1 MNNHINDGIQYQ
13 QRNNNINNQNIY
25 SHQYPNPIIISDLT
39 QHQKINING
48 EILEI
53 EPLGSGCEVGRSC
66 VILIFQNKKIML
78 DCGLHPAYNGTSSL
92 PFFDEIDPSDID
104 LLLITH
110 FHLDH
115 CGALPYFLEK
125 TNFHGE
131 CYMTHPT
138 RAIYKLILADY
149 VKVSYSKAEES
160 LFKEQ
165 DLKNS
170 LEKIKSVDYHQEIEY
185 KGIKFSAYNAGHVL
199 GAAMFLVEISGVNIL
214 YTGDYSREYDRHLQP
229 AEVPNKEINVL
240 IIEST
245 YGINQHEDRDVREKN
260 FTKYVDEVVSRG
272 GKCLLPVFAL
282 GRAQELLLILDE
294 FWESNL
300 DKFGD
305 IPIYYASSLAKNS
318 IEIFR
323 SYINMAGDYVKKKN
337 FEGRKNPF
345 EFKHIKP
352 VKVETEINEV
362 DGNKPCVVFASPGML
377 QNGLSKNLFEKWCSD
392 EKNGIVITG
401 YCVERTL
408 AKTVLGEPARIK
420 ISPDKPE
427 QDLKMSVK
435 YVTFSAHSDFKHN
448 SEFIQKLEPKNI
460 ILVHGEGKEMERLRN
475 AYERLKVENENFKK
489 FLPKVFNPQNCQK
502 IVIPFVIPKKGF
514 IIGKL
519 CTDLFDA
526 ITKNKQ
532 KGCELLNDNHF
543 IKNNH
548 NQLSDKMDIED
559 SFNEE
564 KTEIS
569 KGEELE
575 ENFFEVAGILIDE
588 ENILLNSDEIE
599 EFSSNNMKS
608 VQLKQI
614 LKVKYTL
621 CDGILFTIL
630 KDYFNTFNQITDNKY
645 KICSEVDLILN
656 KGEYIVLEWYS
667 NGYSDF
673 LANSIAMIIT
683 QLETC
688 PNNNV
693 FYHYSN
699 NDTLCSFKKQKLID
713 YLNSKYIDVEAQADN
728 IKLIDYSQKTAE
740 INTKN
745 LQVSCND
752 NELKQKL
759 ILDLEQF
766 KEL

>member
-1 MNNHINDGIQYQ
+1 MIIHPKDGMQYQ
-13 QRNNNINNQNIY
+13 PKNNINNNQNIY
-25 SHQYPNPIIISDLT
+25 PHQYQNPIIIND
-39 QHQKINING
+39 INKRQEINLNG

-53 EPLGSGCEVGRSC
+53 QPLGSGCEVGRSC
-66 VILIFQNKKIML
+66 ILLKFQNKTIML
-78 DCGLHPAYNGTSSL
+78 DCGIHPSFNGTCSL
-92 PFFDEIDPSDID
+92 PFFDEIEPSDID

-115 CGALPYFLEK
+115 VGALPYFLEK
-125 TNFHGE
+125 TNFNGE

-138 RAIYKLILADY
+138 RSIYKLILVDY
-149 VKVSYSKAEES
+149 IKVTFSKTEES

-165 DLKNS
+165 DVKNS
-170 LEKIKSVDYHQEIEY
+170 LRKIKSLDYHQEIEY

-199 GAAMFLVEISGVNIL
+199 GAAMFLIEISGINIL

-229 AEVPNKEINVL
+229 AEIPNKEINVL

-245 YGINQHEDRDVREKN
+245 YGINQYEDRDEREKK

-294 FWESNL
+294 FWDLNM
-300 DKFGD
+300 DKLGD

-318 IEIFR
+318 IKFF
-323 SYINMAGDYVKKKN
+323 STYINMAGDYIKKKN
-337 FEGRKNPF
+337 FEDGKNPF

-362 DGNKPCVVFASPGML
+362 EGDKPCVVFASPGML

-392 EKNGIVITG
+392 KKNGIVITG
-401 YCVERTL
+401 YCTEKTL
-408 AKTVLGEPARIK
+408 AKTVLGEPTKIK

-427 QDLKMSVK
+427 QDLLMSVK
-435 YVTFSAHSDFKHN
+435 YVTFSAHSDFKHS
-448 SEFIQKLEPKNI
+448 SEFIKNLEPKNI

-475 AYERLKVENENFKK
+475 AYERLKFENEEYRK
-489 FLPKVFNPQNCQK
+489 FLQKVFNPQNCQK
-502 IVIPFVIPKKGF
+502 IILPFVIPKKGF

-526 ITKNKQ
+526 ITKNRQ
-532 KGCELLNDNHF
+532 KGTELLNDNRF
-543 IKNNH
+543 IKNIN
-548 NQLSDKMDIED
+548 NQLNNKMEIDDE
-559 SFNEE
+559 FNES
-564 KTEIS
+564 EIT

-575 ENFFEVAGILIDE
+575 ENFYEIPGILIDE

-599 EFSSNNMKS
+599 EFSSNNIKS

-621 CDGILFTIL
+621 CDGILFTVL
-630 KDYFNTFNQITDNKY
+630 KDYFYPFTQITENKFN
-645 KICSEVDLILN
+645 ICSEINLIIN
-656 KGEYIVLEWYS
+656 NGESITLEWYS

-699 NDTLCSFKKQKLID
+699 NSTLCSFKKQKLID
-713 YLNSKYIDVEAQADN
+713 FLNSKYSEVEVQTDN
-728 IKLIDYSQKTAE
+728 IKLTDCSQKTAE
-740 INTKN
+740 INTN
-745 LQVSCND
+745 NFEISCND

-759 ILDLEQF
+759 IIDLKQF
-766 KEL
+766 KDL